1 MLHEVAGDILL
12 SKAEAIAHGVAPHD
26 HFDSGLALSI
36 RERWPALT
44 KDFRHYCHE
53 RNPKP
58 GELWSWAGAGGV
70 RIVNLMTQEAAPTH
84 EQGNPGQATLAH
96 VNHALR
102 ELRKHIESEEITS
115 IALPKIAT
123 GVGGLEWSDVKPL
136 IEKNLGDLDCRVIVY
151 TTFRAGQEAS
161 EFN

>member
-1 MLHEVAGDILL
+1 
-12 SKAEAIAHGVAPHD
+12 
-26 HFDSGLALSI
+26 
-36 RERWPALT
+36 
-44 KDFRHYCHE
+44 
-53 RNPKP
+53 
-58 GELWSWAGAGGV
+58 
-70 RIVNLMTQEAAPTH
+70 
-84 EQGNPGQATLAH
+84 LAH

-102 ELRKHIESEEITS
+102 KLRKHIESEELTS

-151 TTFRAGQEAS
+151 TTYRAGKEAS